1 MSIVPIGGVSPIA
14 PGTAAKVAGG
24 GSSKDSFGQLLTD
37 ALTRL
42 NSVQQQADDATTKLA
57 TGQPVELHDVM
68 LAVHQASLA
77 FDLTLQVRNK
87 LLDAYQEIMRTSV

>member
-1 MSIVPIGGVSPIA
+1 MSIAPIA
-14 PGTAAKVAGG
+14 GVTSLAA
-24 GSSKDSFGQLLTD
+24 GSAAPSGAVQTTDSFGQLLTD

-42 NSVQQQADDATTKLA
+42 NDVQRAADDSTTRLA

-68 LAVHQASLA
+68 IAVQQASLA

-87 LLDAYQEIMRTSV
+87 LLDAYQEIMRTPV